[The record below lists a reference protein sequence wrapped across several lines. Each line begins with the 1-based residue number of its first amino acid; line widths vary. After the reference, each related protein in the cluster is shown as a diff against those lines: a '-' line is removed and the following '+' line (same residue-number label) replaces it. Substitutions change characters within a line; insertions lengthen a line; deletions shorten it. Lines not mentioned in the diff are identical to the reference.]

1 VPGQQRVRRQ
11 TRLGEDRKG
20 SKWLRTALI
29 EAASA
34 AARSKGTYF
43 SAQYRG
49 LKSRRGA
56 KKATVAVGHSILVV
70 AYHVLQRNTPYEE
83 LGPDYLLLRHST
95 EGYKRRLVRQLERLG
110 HKVTL
115 EPGAQSA

>member
-1 VPGQQRVRRQ
+1 MPDP
-11 TRLGEDRKG
+11 RLVV
-20 SKWLRTALI
+20 
-29 EAASA
+29 
-34 AARSKGTYF
+34 
-43 SAQYRG
+43 
-49 LKSRRGA
+49 GA
-56 KKATVAVGHSILVV
+56 PLSLTGRYGFLGRATVAVGHSILVV

>member
-1 VPGQQRVRRQ
+1 VA
-11 TRLGEDRKG
+11 
-20 SKWLRTALI
+20 SLI

-43 SAQYRG
+43 SAQYGG

-70 AYHVLQRNTPYEE
+70 AYHVLQRDTPYEE